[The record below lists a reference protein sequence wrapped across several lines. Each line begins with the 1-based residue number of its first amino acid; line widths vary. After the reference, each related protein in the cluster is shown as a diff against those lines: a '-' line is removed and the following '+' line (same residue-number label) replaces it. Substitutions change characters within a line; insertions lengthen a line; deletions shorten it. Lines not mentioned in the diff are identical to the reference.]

1 MFLIYAGYGIALLR
15 AATNGADFFVESH
28 FREAS
33 ITQKMTFFA
42 GCFLCFS
49 ALTDAVISRMMNI
62 APQLIALFQGM
73 TLPLLCIAIVRAVKS
88 VPAGE
93 THAEE
98 TSSLTDDEAKD
109 ATLEPLCLH
118 IENLV
123 RAHAYYLDTDLTL
136 NKLARKLDIP
146 ARHISRAVNAT
157 RQCNVSQWLNGFR
170 IEKAQDML
178 RQPQLK
184 ITDIMLETGFI
195 SKSNFN
201 REFMRITGKTPTAF
215 RQAMD
220 DSAAR
225 C

>member
-1 MFLIYAGYGIALLR
+1 
-15 AATNGADFFVESH
+15 
-28 FREAS
+28 
-33 ITQKMTFFA
+33 
-42 GCFLCFS
+42 
-49 ALTDAVISRMMNI
+49 MMNI

-93 THAEE
+93 PQAEE
-98 TSSLTDDEAKD
+98 TTTLSDDEAKD
-109 ATLEPLCLH
+109 TTLAPLCLH
-118 IENLV
+118 IEKLV
-123 RAHAYYLDTDLTL
+123 RAHAYYLDDTDLTL
-136 NKLARKLDIP
+136 NKLARKLGIP
-146 ARHISRAVNAT
+146 ARHISRAINAT

-184 ITDIMLETGFI
+184 ITYIMLETGFI